1 MASTKTLNKPVIK
14 HDSELLMTQCSNRTL
29 ITNIQLELAT
39 NAN

>member
-1 MASTKTLNKPVIK
+1 LNKPVIK
-14 HDSELLMTQCSNRTL
+14 RGTELLMTQCSNCTL